1 MIGTLLGRLSQTT
14 LDRIERLCYTYNPL
28 KYPQFYQW
36 RNPMSEHHVVHVE
49 FSAQDREAAGMN
61 YTTFDTGDVGGGF
74 NPVSENNPAGTVLVY
89 IGTDDIDASLA
100 KAESL
105 GGRTVTPKTEIPG
118 TGWFGFFSDPTGNM
132 IGLFTALESEE

>member
-1 MIGTLLGRLSQTT
+1 
-14 LDRIERLCYTYNPL
+14 
-28 KYPQFYQW
+28 
-36 RNPMSEHHVVHVE
+36 MSEHHVVHVE
-49 FSAQDREAAGMN
+49 FSAQDREAAGKFYSDLFDWKISDMPEMN

-89 IGTDDIDASLA
+89 IGTDDINASLA

-105 GGRTVTPKTEIPG
+105 GGRIVTPKTEIPG